1 MVFIIYNI
9 KQNKKIKELDKY
21 CKELLKGNYLL
32 DLKEQDESNFSIL
45 KNDIYDMT
53 IMLKE
58 KNSILEK
65 NSKDIERL
73 ISDISHQLKTP
84 LTALNLINDIL
95 YKDLDSKKKEEFLDN
110 AQKELEK
117 INWLVKNI
125 LNIAKLDSKTI
136 KLNKKKENGY
146 EILKE
151 IKNNFKPMCEA
162 NNAEIKIISNEKEI
176 MVCDKKW
183 TMEAISNIVKNA
195 LEHEG
200 KNIEIKVE
208 ENNIYTKLEIKD
220 NGEGISKKDISHIFE
235 RFYKAE
241 NSSNDSLGIGLA
253 FCKSIIDNQNGE
265 IKVRSWQEKDS
276 TGTEFEIKLYK

>member
-1 MVFIIYNI
+1 MVGIIGIIFIFIIYNI

-136 KLNKKKENGY
+136 K
-146 EILKE
+146 
-151 IKNNFKPMCEA
+151 
-162 NNAEIKIISNEKEI
+162 
-176 MVCDKKW
+176 
-183 TMEAISNIVKNA
+183 
-195 LEHEG
+195 
-200 KNIEIKVE
+200 
-208 ENNIYTKLEIKD
+208 TK
-220 NGEGISKKDISHIFE
+220 
-235 RFYKAE
+235 
-241 NSSNDSLGIGLA
+241 
-253 FCKSIIDNQNGE
+253 
-265 IKVRSWQEKDS
+265 
-276 TGTEFEIKLYK
+276 